1 MVIIQEKRERVE
13 GTNLSKR
20 FYLDTAIWLD
30 LFENRDEP
38 NLPKGKWSSE
48 LISKIVKNDDI
59 IIYSDNNIFE
69 LIVVG
74 YFQYELEKMFKSLR
88 PILLFVESTEKQIG
102 LAKDLSFKRNVPKRD
117 ALHALIARDNKAI
130 LVTFDKH
137 FQMLLDITKP
147 KRPQDLIWL

>member
-1 MVIIQEKRERVE
+1 
-13 GTNLSKR
+13 
-20 FYLDTAIWLD
+20 
-30 LFENRDEP
+30 
-38 NLPKGKWSSE
+38 
-48 LISKIVKNDDI
+48 
-59 IIYSDNNIFE
+59 
-69 LIVVG
+69 
-74 YFQYELEKMFKSLR
+74 MFKSLR

>member
-1 MVIIQEKRERVE
+1 ME

-74 YFQYELEKMFKSLR
+74 YSQYELEKMFKSLR

-137 FQMLLDITKP
+137 FQMLLDITIKCY
-147 KRPQDLIWL
+147 